1 MAMIYLLDG
10 NQEVIKI
17 VRSSAVISAVQTQE
31 LPEDNSLLRDYLSV
45 RLKNDERLF
54 NAQYMAI
61 KSYGGNR
68 NAFDL
73 YRIASELVP
82 DNATEFMGV
91 QVAPYELEG
100 VVIEDLRPQNRPLNQ
115 TMSQVL
121 EGSDWRLG
129 YISDNLPNVT
139 TNFYYMSVKDA
150 LKKIQELLNVEMLF
164 KVEISGNKI
173 TDKWVEVYHQLGN
186 RTM

>member
-1 MAMIYLLDG
+1 
-10 NQEVIKI
+10 
-17 VRSSAVISAVQTQE
+17 
-31 LPEDNSLLRDYLSV
+31 YLSV

-73 YRIASELVP
+73 YRITSEMVP
-82 DNATEFMGV
+82 DNATEFVGV

-100 VVIEDLRPQNRPLNQ
+100 VVIEDLRPQDRPLNQ

-129 YISDNLPNVT
+129 YVSDNLPNVT
-139 TNFYYMSVKDA
+139 TNFYYTSVKDA

-173 TDKWVEVYHQLGN
+173 TDKWVEVYRELGN
-186 RTM
+186 RTLKRFN